1 MAGKSTEFRD
11 FRFRLLEMV
20 LSQKIHEAFKGTVER
35 ITSPRTVSAFKE
47 KGVLSINEF
56 IVAGDNLVSK
66 CPTWS
71 WESGEPSKRK
81 SYLPQDKQFLITRNV
96 PCLRRAASVE
106 EEYEAAGGEV
116 LLDNED
122 NDGWLAT
129 HGKPKGHLTKLME
142 IGRSSFNSRGTHS
155 VSSRHFKKTGNSMV
169 MGTAIL
175 PNTYLVA
182 HEPDDDNILRTRTY
196 DSRTLLQPELVLED
210 VSQDH
215 ARKTVTIEDHPHLP
229 GKHASV
235 HPCRHGAVMKKIIDV
250 LMSRGVEPE
259 VDKRHPEDPSGG
271 LVILAGCLGLSKL
284 ISPYSTLFK
293 ALSFSSLLQYECVY
307 TLYVQTG
314 SVIRAGTDSK
324 ISVALGDPKG
334 NSVWIPNLK
343 EWGLMGRNHDYFE
356 RGDLDIFTGRGPC
369 IESPVYR
376 LNLTSDG
383 SGAHHGWFCEYVEVT
398 STGPNMACSQSI
410 FYVDQWLAMDALPY
424 QLATVL
430 DGCRLDAQLE
440 SGPFIVGKP
449 IGSASE

>member
-1 MAGKSTEFRD
+1 
-11 FRFRLLEMV
+11 MV
-20 LSQKIHEAFKGTVER
+20 LTQKIHEAFKGTVER

-96 PCLRRAASVE
+96 PCLRRASSIE

-129 HGKPKGHLTKLME
+129 HGKPKENKDDEDENLPSME
-142 IGRSSFNSRGTHS
+142 TLDISKKNKIQSISSYFGGEEEEEIPDMEEFEEVDNLVENDPATLQ
-155 VSSRHFKKTGNSMV
+155 T
-169 MGTAIL
+169 
-175 PNTYLVA
+175 TYLVA

-196 DSRTLLQPELVLED
+196 DVSITYDKYYQTPRVWLTGYDESRMLLQPELVLED

-259 VDKRHPEDPSGG
+259 VDK
-271 LVILAGCLGLSKL
+271 
-284 ISPYSTLFK
+284 YLFLFLK
-293 ALSFSSLLQYECVY
+293 FVA
-307 TLYVQTG
+307 
-314 SVIRAGTDSK
+314 SVIPTIEYDYTMDFD
-324 ISVALGDPKG
+324 LG
-334 NSVWIPNLK
+334 S
-343 EWGLMGRNHDYFE
+343 
-356 RGDLDIFTGRGPC
+356 
-369 IESPVYR
+369 S
-376 LNLTSDG
+376 S
-383 SGAHHGWFCEYVEVT
+383 S
-398 STGPNMACSQSI
+398 
-410 FYVDQWLAMDALPY
+410 
-424 QLATVL
+424 
-430 DGCRLDAQLE
+430 
-440 SGPFIVGKP
+440 
-449 IGSASE
+449 